1 MSFNFIAAITI
12 CNDFGLF
19 SNMFAY
25 FKVFDLISVNNRMG
39 FPDGANGKEPAC
51 QCRRCK
57 ET

>member
-25 FKVFDLISVNNRMG
+25 FKVFDLIFVNNRMG

-51 QCRRCK
+51 
-57 ET
+57 